1 MECPTGCM
9 LHFISG
15 IRLFQEAL
23 HMRVLSMMSGTSTDG
38 ISWVIAD
45 LEENERGINFHIIE
59 SGVHEFMPHVR
70 DELLMLTNSGRG
82 SLESVNSAHW
92 NLGQELI
99 RAADKMKNRPE
110 VAVFSGHTLYHAEQS
125 GGVHGGTF
133 QIGAVEPLSVHLNI
147 PVISDFRSGDVAAG
161 GMGAP
166 LVPLADSILFGP
178 GLLVLNIGGIS
189 NVSFTGE
196 HITGFDLGPGNMLLD
211 GAMRILFKRE
221 YDQDG
226 TIALSGKVIRGL
238 LDVLMKDEFVNAD
251 PPKSCGRER
260 FGSRYLE
267 EILENPSFSKYPPE
281 DIITTLAEFTVRS
294 IEHNVRKHFPAGLR
308 LVCAGGG
315 VKNGYFT
322 KRLSEL
328 FPGKFQ
334 VSDSMGVPHEFRE
347 ALAFAVIGYLS
358 SRLKTSNSGASGAK
372 KLIPL
377 GKITFNGLKDLQ
389 F

>member
-1 MECPTGCM
+1 
-9 LHFISG
+9 
-15 IRLFQEAL
+15 
-23 HMRVLSMMSGTSTDG
+23 MMSGTSTDG

-45 LEENERGINFHIIE
+45 LKEDMEGIHFHIIE
-59 SGVHEFMPHVR
+59 SGVHKFMPHVR
-70 DELLMLTNSGRG
+70 DELLLLTNSGEG
-82 SLESVNSAHW
+82 SLKTVNSAHW
-92 NLGQELI
+92 NLGRELI
-99 RAADKMKNRPE
+99 RAAGKMKNKPE
-110 VAVFSGHTLYHAEQS
+110 IAVFSGHTLYHAEQS

-133 QIGAVEPLSVHLNI
+133 QIGAVEPLSVYLNV
-147 PVISDFRSGDVAAG
+147 PVISDFRSSDVAAG

-178 GLLVLNIGGIS
+178 DLLVLNIGGIS

-196 HITGFDLGPGNMLLD
+196 NIAGFDLGPGNMLLD
-211 GAMRILFKRE
+211 GAMKILFKKE
-221 YDQDG
+221 FDHDG
-226 TIALSGKVIRGL
+226 TIALSGKIIHEL
-238 LDVLMKDEFVNAD
+238 LNTLMEDEFVNAN

-260 FGSRYLE
+260 FGSHYLE
-267 EILENPSFSKYPPE
+267 KILGNPSFSDYPPE

-294 IEHNVRKHFPAGLR
+294 IEHNIRKYFPAGLK

-315 VKNGYFT
+315 VKNKYFT
-322 KRLSEL
+322 GRLSEL

-358 SRLKTSNSGASGAK
+358 SRLKASNSGASGAK

-377 GKITFNGLKDLQ
+377 GKVTFNGLKDVK